1 MLRLERRPNS
11 VNTFVPLLPGFR
23 LVKWRTGSPVWP
35 LHLHPARLRRRAPTR
50 RPRHRYKP
58 IELRQEALDRARVAG
73 GVLARRHSGRLGRDC
88 APACAHRRT
97 PAAITSTRF
106 LCSARRQMRTAI
118 LRPRQL
124 ARVTEAVREY
134 ERGVAPRLLFTGG
147 PAHNQFVEADVM
159 AGAAAAQ
166 GIPPSAI
173 FVETKATDTI
183 QNACYSARI
192 MQAHG
197 WHSAEIVSSAYHLPR
212 AGMIFS
218 HTPLDWR
225 LHAAP
230 PLQPGASDSED
241 RFGARNPEDDAL
253 PGLRQLGGALRALRQ
268 TSE

>member
-1 MLRLERRPNS
+1 MRA
-11 VNTFVPLLPGFR
+11 LLAGGLAGVILVGWAVVARR
-23 LVKWRTGSPVWP
+23 LVPTANTSRDHFDAIVVLGY
-35 LHLHPARLRRRAPTR
+35 PADGDGNPT
-50 RPRHRYKP
+50 P
-58 IELRQEALDRARVAG
+58 EE
-73 GVLARRHSGRLGRDC
+73 
-88 APACAHRRT
+88 
-97 PAAITSTRF
+97 
-106 LCSARRQMRTAI
+106 
-118 LRPRQL
+118 L
-124 ARVTEAVREY
+124 ARVSEAVREY
-134 ERGVAPRLLFTGG
+134 ERGIASRLLFTGG

-197 WHSAEIVSSAYHLPR
+197 WHSAEVVSSAYHLPR

-230 PLQPGASDSED
+230 PLQPGASGSKAVSALEILKTM
-241 RFGARNPEDDAL
+241 RYLVYARWTETCEP
-253 PGLRQLGGALRALRQ
+253 
-268 TSE
+268 